1 MRDHPVAA
9 QPLPG
14 APPVRSPAAHIDSC
28 GPLKEL
34 LDRHHAAPAY
44 STARLAGA
52 PASDPMQ
59 FTCSLTV
66 PELRK
71 PGSDE
76 VLLPEATY
84 TASGRGAKDAEQA
97 AARQAV
103 AAAEKAG
110 LAM

>member
-1 MRDHPVAA
+1 MPKSKTPGLEQCHAWRAKLCCHISTEA
-9 QPLPG
+9 PLSTK
-14 APPVRSPAAHIDSC
+14 APSLPT
-28 GPLKEL
+28 L
-34 LDRHHAAPAY
+34 LPY
-44 STARLAGA
+44 
-52 PASDPMQ
+52 
-59 FTCSLTV
+59 SLTV